1 MTVNSFFK
9 LVEIQTKVASVTPF
23 LLGTFYALYRFNTFN
38 LVNFLLMFAS
48 LICIDMATTAINNY
62 QDFKKANKKSG
73 FGYESHNAI
82 VKFNLSGSTVL
93 ATIYIL
99 LATAVV
105 FGFLL
110 FLNTNFMVLILG
122 AASFAIGITYSFG
135 PVPISRTPLGEAFS
149 GGFMGFLIPF
159 IAIYIHVFDQ
169 GLLNLT
175 LVGGILNIKVDILE
189 VIYIILVSMPAAA
202 GIANIMLAN
211 NICDIEDDIENKRYT
226 LPIYIGKNNAL
237 IVFRAL
243 YYIGYL
249 SLIILLLFK
258 VIPLLAALSLVT
270 VIFVNRN
277 INLFYQRQTKEDTFI
292 FAVKNFV
299 LMNVTLVLSI
309 AISKIINIIF

>member
-1 MTVNSFFK
+1 
-9 LVEIQTKVASVTPF
+9 
-23 LLGTFYALYRFNTFN
+23 
-38 LVNFLLMFAS
+38 
-48 LICIDMATTAINNY
+48 
-62 QDFKKANKKSG
+62 
-73 FGYESHNAI
+73 
-82 VKFNLSGSTVL
+82 
-93 ATIYIL
+93 
-99 LATAVV
+99 
-105 FGFLL
+105 
-110 FLNTNFMVLILG
+110 
-122 AASFAIGITYSFG
+122 
-135 PVPISRTPLGEAFS
+135 
-149 GGFMGFLIPF
+149 
-159 IAIYIHVFDQ
+159 
-169 GLLNLT
+169 
-175 LVGGILNIKVDILE
+175 
-189 VIYIILVSMPAAA
+189 
-202 GIANIMLAN
+202 MLAN